1 MELSGSVQRGL
12 QTLADPTV
20 FDLKT
25 FTVFL
30 EVAFQS
36 LLTAHSD
43 HSILGKIV
51 ASANRLCLP
60 QLLPVFSELTA
71 TRCDGFAALGKTK
84 IICHRRSLR
93 ECFALLCLSGVT
105 RRRFPYFGSASIQ

>member
-1 MELSGSVQRGL
+1 MELSESVQRGL

-25 FTVFL
+25 FTVFI
-30 EVAFQS
+30 EVAFRS
-36 LLTAHSD
+36 LLSAHSD

-60 QLLPVFSELTA
+60 QLLPVFFELTDPW
-71 TRCDGFAALGKTK
+71 CDGFAALEKQK
-84 IICHRRSLR
+84 
-93 ECFALLCLSGVT
+93 
-105 RRRFPYFGSASIQ
+105 